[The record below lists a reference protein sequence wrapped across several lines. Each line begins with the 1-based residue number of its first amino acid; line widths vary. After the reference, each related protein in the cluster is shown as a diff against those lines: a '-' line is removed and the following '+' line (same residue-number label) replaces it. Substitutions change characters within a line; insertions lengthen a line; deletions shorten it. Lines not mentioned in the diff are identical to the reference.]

1 MNITSSTFYWPERA
15 QMLRVGWAE
24 GALRSVVE
32 LHVQEGGEAGMLL
45 HRYPV
50 LTSIAPG
57 APPRNPREPL
67 SFRILVVDP
76 WLLCHEVW
84 SKSTS
89 LWVSVFPIGKGKVLD

>member
-1 MNITSSTFYWPERA
+1 MMNITSSTFYWPERA

-32 LHVQEGGEAGMLL
+32 LRVQEGGEAGMVL

-67 SFRILVVDP
+67 CFSDSSCGSMAPL
-76 WLLCHEVW
+76 
-84 SKSTS
+84 S
-89 LWVSVFPIGKGKVLD
+89 